1 MTQEQIVEIIKNRLV
16 EFKYCNKDD
25 ACRYYAK
32 ALELV
37 LDDIENGEQ

>member
-1 MTQEQIVEIIKNRLV
+1 MKQEQIIAIIKDRLID
-16 EFKYCNKDD
+16 FNSCNKDD

-37 LDDIENGEQ
+37 LDDIENGEK